1 MEVQQLTLQI
11 LAIHNEVIS
20 RNVVI
25 GEVMVPLSSLD
36 LSCEEAHLWRDI
48 KPYHFQNVSIAS
60 VISSSALTIFW
71 LLHLLQ
77 KHILLKEHRTYV
89 DRSSQMQMHY
99 GS

>member
-36 LSCEEAHLWRDI
+36 LSCDETQIWRDI
-48 KPYHFQNVSIAS
+48 KPYHFQNVSIVCAQDFLNYLNNLS
-60 VISSSALTIFW
+60 DKMKSLNP
-71 LLHLLQ
+71 
-77 KHILLKEHRTYV
+77 
-89 DRSSQMQMHY
+89 
-99 GS
+99 